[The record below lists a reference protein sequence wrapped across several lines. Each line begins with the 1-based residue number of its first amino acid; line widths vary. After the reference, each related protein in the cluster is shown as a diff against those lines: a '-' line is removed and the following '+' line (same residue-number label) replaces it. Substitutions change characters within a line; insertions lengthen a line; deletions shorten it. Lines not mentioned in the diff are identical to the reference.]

1 MLGEKRCYAVMPY
14 GGEDE
19 EKQKLY
25 MLIYQLY
32 IRIPAEDMGY
42 MVEREDLSD
51 DGGNIFT
58 NVIEHLAEDD
68 LVIADIS
75 GINWNVAYE
84 LGIRHSLVK
93 GKTILLCDKEQQDKK
108 FDAFGL
114 KVIFYRSKDIQIEF
128 IEIQNRI
135 KERIRS
141 REQRVKA
148 DNDIHIRYPILPQF
162 VCRDAI
168 GREKSQLDKDEMEK
182 KKLERNK

>member
-148 DNDIHIRYPILPQF
+148 DNDIHIRYPD
-162 VCRDAI
+162 R
-168 GREKSQLDKDEMEK
+168 KSTRL
-182 KKLERNK
+182 NSSH

>member
-93 GKTILLCDKEQQDKK
+93 GKTILLCDKEQQ
-108 FDAFGL
+108 
-114 KVIFYRSKDIQIEF
+114 E
-128 IEIQNRI
+128 
-135 KERIRS
+135 
-141 REQRVKA
+141 
-148 DNDIHIRYPILPQF
+148 
-162 VCRDAI
+162 I
-168 GREKSQLDKDEMEK
+168 GRASCR
-182 KKLERNK
+182 ERV

>member
-68 LVIADIS
+68 LVLS
-75 GINWNVAYE
+75 WRGRMSE
-84 LGIRHSLVK
+84 LGGGLHPSGGKLFESGAAHRH
-93 GKTILLCDKEQQDKK
+93 
-108 FDAFGL
+108 
-114 KVIFYRSKDIQIEF
+114 YR
-128 IEIQNRI
+128 
-135 KERIRS
+135 
-141 REQRVKA
+141 
-148 DNDIHIRYPILPQF
+148 
-162 VCRDAI
+162 
-168 GREKSQLDKDEMEK
+168 
-182 KKLERNK
+182 